1 MKKVLIAFSILIAII
16 LGAAIILPIVYK
28 EKIVALVKEEV
39 NKNINAKVD
48 FGDFELSLIRSFP
61 NFSLSINDLSVV
73 GLNDFQGDTLTSAK
87 ELHFTIDI
95 MSVINGGQIDIRS
108 IRLNQAYI
116 NLIVLKD
123 GSANWDIAKSDS
135 TSTTTSSEPTKFK
148 VALKKYAL
156 ENSKLSYDDESMG
169 FKMTM
174 DNLNHSGNG
183 DFTQDL
189 FVLNTNTSADAS
201 NMWYGGVKYLHNV
214 KTNLKADLEM
224 DMPNMKFTF
233 KENELALNELV
244 IGMDGW
250 VAMPKEDIDMDLK
263 FDAKKNEFRYFLSMI
278 PGVYSEGFKDLKSSG
293 TLALKAFVKGRFNDK
308 QMPGF
313 GLDLKVQNGSFKYP
327 SLPIGVNN
335 VQMDLN
341 VNNPDGVPDHT
352 LINLSKL
359 HAELGSEKFDA
370 KLRVRTPVSDAD
382 LDGMLSGRINFANIS
397 KIVPLEAGTTLK
409 GLMVSDLVVKGRM
422 SAIEQQ
428 RYEDFDASGSIS
440 LTYFNYTSKDYKQG
454 FDLNQCSLTFNPK
467 NVNLNNLDARMGNS
481 DIKANGSLDNLLA
494 YVFKKETLKGTLN
507 LISNKIDLG
516 DFTSEET
523 TTTTAAADTTPL
535 DIIEVPNNIDF
546 VLNTSI
552 GKIIYDNIN
561 LESVSGKLVIREQ
574 AVNMENLSF
583 NTLGGSMKL
592 SGLYATKE
600 RKKADV
606 NFNMNIAGFDIQQT
620 VKTFNTVKKMAA
632 IAEKA
637 TGKFSTQFTMIGK
650 LDEHMQPNLNTLTGG
665 GKLQTDN
672 VIINNFTPLVKVADV
687 LKMDQFKSLPV
698 SNVNLSFK
706 FEDGRVKVDP
716 FDVTLVGIIT
726 NVSGS
731 TGFDQTIDYTLAMN
745 IPTSKLP
752 SQATGAISGLI
763 SQANAKGANFSMNEN
778 VKMHLL
784 MGGTVN
790 NPTIKTDLKSTA
802 GGVVN
807 QLKDKAKDELEKQK
821 KAAEDKARAEV
832 EKFKNETEAKAKAEA
847 DRLKKEAEAKAKAE
861 VDRLKKEAEKKGKDA
876 LKGLFGP
883 KK

>member
-1 MKKVLIAFSILIAII
+1 MKKVVIILTVLIVII
-16 LGAAIILPIVYK
+16 LGSAVILPIVYK
-28 EKIVALVKEEV
+28 DKIVAMVKDEV

-48 FGDFELSLIRSFP
+48 FGDFDLSLIRSFP
-61 NFSLSINDLSVV
+61 DFSLTINDLSVV
-73 GLNDFQGDTLTSAK
+73 GLNDFQGDTLTSVK
-87 ELHFTIDI
+87 ELNFTIDL
-95 MSVINGGQIDIRS
+95 MSVIKGGQIDIRS

-123 GSANWDIAKSDS
+123 GKANWDIAKGDT
-135 TSTTTSSEPTKFK
+135 TSTTASSEPTKFK
-148 VALKKYAL
+148 VALRKYAL
-156 ENSKLSYDDESMG
+156 ENSRLSYNDESMG

-189 FVLNTNTSADAS
+189 FVLNTNTTADAS

-214 KTNLKADLEM
+214 KTTLKADLDM

-293 TLALKAFVKGRFNDK
+293 TLALKAFVKGRFNDT

-313 GLDLKVQNGSFKYP
+313 GLNLKIQNGNFKYP
-327 SLPIGVNN
+327 TLPIGVNN

-352 LINLSKL
+352 LIDLSKL

-397 KIVPLEAGTTLK
+397 KIVPLEAGTTLR
-409 GLMVSDLVVKGRM
+409 GLMVSDLAIKGKM
-422 SAIEQQ
+422 SAIEQK
-428 RYEDFDASGSIS
+428 RYEDFNASGSIS
-440 LTYFNYTSKDYKQG
+440 LTAFNYTSKEYKQG

-467 NVNLNNLDARMGNS
+467 NVTLNNLDARMGNS
-481 DIKANGSLDNLLA
+481 DFKANGSLDNLLA

-516 DFTSEET
+516 DFNAEEST
-523 TTTTAAADTTPL
+523 TTTSPADTTPL
-535 DIIEVPNNIDF
+535 DLIEVPNNIDF
-546 VLNTSI
+546 VLNTYI
-552 GKIIYDNIN
+552 GKIIYDNIS
-561 LESVSGKLVIREQ
+561 LESLGGKLVIRDQ
-574 AVNMENLSF
+574 AVNMDNLSF

-592 SGLYATKE
+592 SGLYATRE

-637 TGKFSTQFTMIGK
+637 SGKFSTQFNMVGK

-665 GKLQTDN
+665 GKLQTAN

-687 LKMDQFKSLPV
+687 LKMDQFKALPV

-706 FEDGRVKVDP
+706 FIDGRVKVEP
-716 FDVTLVGIIT
+716 FDVTLAGIAT
-726 NVSGS
+726 NVNGS

-752 SQATGAISGLI
+752 SQASGAINGLI
-763 SQANAKGANFSMNEN
+763 SQANSKGANFSMSEN
-778 VKMHLL
+778 VKMNLL
-784 MGGTVN
+784 MGGTVS

-807 QLKDKAKDELEKQK
+807 QLKDKAKEELEKQK
-821 KAAEDKARAEV
+821 KAAEEKVRAEA
-832 EKFKNETEAKAKAEA
+832 EKFKNEAEAKAKAETDRLKKEAEAKAKAEA
-847 DRLKKEAEAKAKAE
+847 DRLKKEAE
-861 VDRLKKEAEKKGKDA
+861 KKGKDA
-876 LKGLFGP
+876 IKGLFGP

>member
-1 MKKVLIAFSILIAII
+1 MKKVVIILTVLIVII
-16 LGAAIILPIVYK
+16 LGSAVILPIVYK
-28 EKIVALVKEEV
+28 DKIVAMVKDEV

-48 FGDFELSLIRSFP
+48 FGDFDLSLIRSFP
-61 NFSLSINDLSVV
+61 DFSLTINDLSVV
-73 GLNDFQGDTLTSAK
+73 GLNDFQGDTLTSVK
-87 ELHFTIDI
+87 ELNFTIDL
-95 MSVINGGQIDIRS
+95 MSVIKGGQIDIRS

-123 GSANWDIAKSDS
+123 GKANWDIAKGDT
-135 TSTTTSSEPTKFK
+135 TSTTASSEPTKFK
-148 VALKKYAL
+148 VALRKYAL
-156 ENSKLSYDDESMG
+156 ENSRLSYNDESMG

-189 FVLNTNTSADAS
+189 FVLNTNTTADAS

-214 KTNLKADLEM
+214 KTTLKADLDM

-293 TLALKAFVKGRFNDK
+293 TLALKAFVKGRFNDT

-313 GLDLKVQNGSFKYP
+313 GLNLKIQNGNFKYP
-327 SLPIGVNN
+327 TLPIGVNN

-352 LINLSKL
+352 LIDLSKL

-397 KIVPLEAGTTLK
+397 KIVPLEAGTTLR
-409 GLMVSDLVVKGRM
+409 GLMVSDLAIKGRM
-422 SAIEQQ
+422 SAIEQK
-428 RYEDFDASGSIS
+428 RYEDFNASGSIS
-440 LTYFNYTSKDYKQG
+440 LTAFNYTSKEYKQG

-467 NVNLNNLDARMGNS
+467 NVTLNNLDARMGNS
-481 DIKANGSLDNLLA
+481 DFKANGSLDNLLA

-516 DFTSEET
+516 DFNAEEST
-523 TTTTAAADTTPL
+523 TTTSPADTTPL
-535 DIIEVPNNIDF
+535 DLIEVPNNIDF
-546 VLNTSI
+546 VLNTYI
-552 GKIIYDNIN
+552 GKIIYDNIS
-561 LESVSGKLVIREQ
+561 LESLGGKLVIRDQ
-574 AVNMENLSF
+574 AVNMDNLSF

-592 SGLYATKE
+592 SGLYATRE

-637 TGKFSTQFTMIGK
+637 SGKFSTQFNMVGK

-665 GKLQTDN
+665 GKLQTAN

-687 LKMDQFKSLPV
+687 LKMDQFKALPV

-706 FEDGRVKVDP
+706 FIDGRVKVEP
-716 FDVTLVGIIT
+716 FDVTLAGIAT
-726 NVSGS
+726 NVNGS

-752 SQATGAISGLI
+752 SQASGAINGLI
-763 SQANAKGANFSMNEN
+763 SQANSKGANFSMSEN
-778 VKMHLL
+778 VKMNLL
-784 MGGTVN
+784 MGGTVS

-807 QLKDKAKDELEKQK
+807 QLKDKAKEELEKQK
-821 KAAEDKARAEV
+821 KAAEEKVRAEA
-832 EKFKNETEAKAKAEA
+832 EKFKNEAEAKAKAETDRLKKEAEAKAKAEA
-847 DRLKKEAEAKAKAE
+847 DRLKKEAE
-861 VDRLKKEAEKKGKDA
+861 KKGKDA
-876 LKGLFGP
+876 IKGLFGP

>member
-1 MKKVLIAFSILIAII
+1 MKKVLIGLSILIAII

-28 EKIVALVKEEV
+28 DKIVALVKDEV

-48 FGDFELSLIRSFP
+48 FGDFNLSLIRSFP

-73 GLNDFQGDTLTSAK
+73 GLNDFQGDTLTSVK
-87 ELHFTIDI
+87 ELNFTIDL
-95 MSVINGGQIDIRS
+95 MSVINGGQIDIRT

-123 GSANWDIAKSDS
+123 GKANWDIAKGDT
-135 TSTTTSSEPTKFK
+135 TSTTASSEPTKFK
-148 VALKKYAL
+148 VALRKYAL
-156 ENSKLSYDDESMG
+156 ENSRLSYEDESMG

-189 FVLNTNTSADAS
+189 FVLNTNTTADAS

-233 KENELALNELV
+233 KENELALNELL

-293 TLALKAFVKGRFNDK
+293 TLALKAFVKGRFNDT

-313 GLDLKVQNGSFKYP
+313 GLNLKIQNGNFKYP
-327 SLPIGVNN
+327 ALPIGVNN

-352 LINLSKL
+352 LIDLSKL
-359 HAELGSEKFDA
+359 HAELGTEKFDA

-397 KIVPLEAGTTLK
+397 KIVPLEAGTTLR
-409 GLMVSDLVVKGRM
+409 GLMVSDLAVKGRM
-422 SAIEQQ
+422 SAIEQK

-440 LTYFNYTSKDYKQG
+440 LTAFNYTSKDYKQG

-467 NVNLNNLDARMGNS
+467 NVTLNNLDARMGNS

-507 LISNKIDLG
+507 LISNNIDLG
-516 DFTSEET
+516 DFNSEEST

-535 DIIEVPNNIDF
+535 DLIEVPNNIDF

-561 LESVSGKLVIREQ
+561 LESVSGKLVIRDQ
-574 AVNMENLSF
+574 TVNMDNLSF

-592 SGLYATKE
+592 SGLYATRE
-600 RKKADV
+600 RKKADI

-637 TGKFSTQFTMIGK
+637 SGNFSTQFNMAGK
-650 LDEHMQPNLNTLTGG
+650 LDEHMQPNLNTLTGE
-665 GKLQTDN
+665 GKLQTAN

-687 LKMDQFKSLPV
+687 LKMDQFKSLPI

-706 FEDGRVKVDP
+706 FEDGRVKVEP
-716 FDVTLVGIIT
+716 FDVTLAGIT
-726 NVSGS
+726 TTVDGS

-752 SQATGAISGLI
+752 SQASGAINGLI
-763 SQANAKGANFSMNEN
+763 SQANSKGANFSMSEN
-778 VKMHLL
+778 VKMNLL

-790 NPTIKTDLKSTA
+790 NPTVKTDLKSTA

-821 KAAEDKARAEV
+821 KAAEEKARAEA

-861 VDRLKKEAEKKGKDA
+861 ADRLKKEAEKKAKDA
-876 LKGLFGP
+876 LKGFFN

>member
-1 MKKVLIAFSILIAII
+1 
-16 LGAAIILPIVYK
+16 
-28 EKIVALVKEEV
+28 
-39 NKNINAKVD
+39 
-48 FGDFELSLIRSFP
+48 
-61 NFSLSINDLSVV
+61 
-73 GLNDFQGDTLTSAK
+73 
-87 ELHFTIDI
+87 
-95 MSVINGGQIDIRS
+95 
-108 IRLNQAYI
+108 
-116 NLIVLKD
+116 
-123 GSANWDIAKSDS
+123 
-135 TSTTTSSEPTKFK
+135 
-148 VALKKYAL
+148 
-156 ENSKLSYDDESMG
+156 
-169 FKMTM
+169 
-174 DNLNHSGNG
+174 
-183 DFTQDL
+183 
-189 FVLNTNTSADAS
+189 
-201 NMWYGGVKYLHNV
+201 
-214 KTNLKADLEM
+214 
-224 DMPNMKFTF
+224 
-233 KENELALNELV
+233 
-244 IGMDGW
+244 
-250 VAMPKEDIDMDLK
+250 MDLK